1 MRESVSHVAS
11 LRVQLRQVGDALIS
25 SVEKV
30 LQSSGNLLDSDMR
43 GSFVASDAAA
53 RMRNI
58 RHGYE
63 TLTLA
68 YRIRLENNRMQA
80 LRDVHSGEQV
90 GELFKPLLAGLN
102 EFKSQVKAENAGLAA
117 TAIEAAER
125 YHDAFEK
132 MLADWREL
140 DALLKQADGVGDVLL
155 KNATLSAVN
164 GFDDV
169 RDRCLAN
176 REIADGAIS
185 LMTIGLIVAVLVGGQ
200 IGRAHV

>member
-1 MRESVSHVAS
+1 M
-11 LRVQLRQVGDALIS
+11 
-25 SVEKV
+25 
-30 LQSSGNLLDSDMR
+30 
-43 GSFVASDAAA
+43 
-53 RMRNI
+53 
-58 RHGYE
+58 
-63 TLTLA
+63 
-68 YRIRLENNRMQA
+68 
-80 LRDVHSGEQV
+80 
-90 GELFKPLLAGLN
+90 
-102 EFKSQVKAENAGLAA
+102 KAENAGLAA

-185 LMTIGLIVAVLVGGQ
+185 LMTIGLIVAVLVGGLLAWTLAHLITGPLRKSVDFAGMVAAGNLDRTLDICQKDEVGRLADAQ